1 MRRHAEGTLG
11 TELPVADR
19 ILAQVQHS
27 GLGPGGRLPTERELA
42 ADLGVTR
49 TAVRHALASIEA
61 AGQISREVGR
71 GTFLRR
77 PQESPGG
84 TGADATAAPP
94 DDVGPADVMA
104 VRRLLEP
111 PAMTLVVAWATA
123 RDLVEMQRCLD
134 GGATAQTYEEF
145 EVWDLALH
153 RCVIAA
159 SHSKLLMRM
168 YAVVEASRQ
177 GQMWGDLKRR
187 SDSLG
192 RRQRYQDDHRILV
205 DALRARD
212 SEAAVQAMR
221 THLDR
226 VAENLLGG
234 TH

>member
-1 MRRHAEGTLG
+1 
-11 TELPVADR
+11 
-19 ILAQVQHS
+19 
-27 GLGPGGRLPTERELA
+27 
-42 ADLGVTR
+42 
-49 TAVRHALASIEA
+49 
-61 AGQISREVGR
+61 
-71 GTFLRR
+71 
-77 PQESPGG
+77 
-84 TGADATAAPP
+84 
-94 DDVGPADVMA
+94 
-104 VRRLLEP
+104 
-111 PAMTLVVAWATA
+111 
-123 RDLVEMQRCLD
+123 
-134 GGATAQTYEEF
+134 
-145 EVWDLALH
+145 
-153 RCVIAA
+153 
-159 SHSKLLMRM
+159 M